1 MYHSAF
7 SLGKYTRRASK
18 RFCPEICD
26 LHVQIL
32 LQKVQFVCEND
43 VSAAFVAEHFFVL
56 EFQNCCCWFYT
67 FSAILGVSHFI

>member
-1 MYHSAF
+1 MYHRAF

-43 VSAAFVAEHFFVL
+43 VSAAFIAEHFFCVGISKLLLPVL
-56 EFQNCCCWFYT
+56 HFQCNVGCF
-67 FSAILGVSHFI
+67 

>member
-1 MYHSAF
+1 MYHGAF

-26 LHVQIL
+26 LH

-43 VSAAFVAEHFFVL
+43 VSAAFVADHFFVL